1 MKLAVIVSVFIALL
15 VIATI
20 VDNTPTPTS
29 IASKP
34 AWTTYASKDEMTG
47 ARQAFAFSRN
57 VTAITRMTFPYRDT
71 EAWLGVGCDAQSEW
85 GYIGFDH
92 APNLVDRQ
100 IQSGYNTLQ
109 LRVRWDDAVANTQS
123 HRTIR
128 ATRSYT
134 SLTIPSRLHS
144 SLHTPPCV

>member
-57 VTAITRMTFPYRDT
+57 VTAITRMTFPSAIPKRGS
-71 EAWLGVGCDAQSEW
+71 ALVAMQN
-85 GYIGFDH
+85 
-92 APNLVDRQ
+92 PN
-100 IQSGYNTLQ
+100 G
-109 LRVRWDDAVANTQS
+109 
-123 HRTIR
+123 
-128 ATRSYT
+128 AT
-134 SLTIPSRLHS
+134 
-144 SLHTPPCV
+144 